1 MAPFT
6 VTNTTPATIRRKQK
20 CAAVAPGPRDPICIL
35 TETTLTGGSAAAVG
49 RAAAV
54 TACFNE
60 HVRGAGKV
68 RTGEQ
73 VS

>member
-1 MAPFT
+1 MCGGGA
-6 VTNTTPATIRRKQK
+6 
-20 CAAVAPGPRDPICIL
+20 GSPRPICIL

-60 HVRGAGKV
+60 HVRGTGKV
-68 RTGEQ
+68 KTGEQ